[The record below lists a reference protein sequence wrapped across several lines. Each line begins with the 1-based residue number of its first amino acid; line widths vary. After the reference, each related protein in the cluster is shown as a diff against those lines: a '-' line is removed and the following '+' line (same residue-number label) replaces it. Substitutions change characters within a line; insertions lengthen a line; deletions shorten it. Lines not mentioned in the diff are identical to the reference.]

1 MQSLDLALI
10 GNCTVS
16 ALVDT
21 RASIVWGCFPRFDGD
36 PVFCS
41 LLSPAADHGYFTIDL
56 ADYERSEQHYLDNTA
71 ILVTRL
77 FDCQGGVVEVTDF
90 APRFGQYGRIFR
102 PMMFVRR
109 IQRLSGSPRL
119 ILRLRPA
126 CDNGASKPE
135 VTWGSNHIRYVTSG
149 LVLRLTTDA
158 SLTAIL
164 KETAFF
170 LEDTITLLLGAD
182 ETIHEAVG
190 EMGRHFLEET
200 IQYWHE
206 WVRYLGIPFEWQAAV
221 IRAAITLKLNTYD
234 DTGAI
239 VAAMTTS
246 IPEAAGSGRNWDY
259 RYCWLRDG
267 YFVVNALNR
276 LGATRTME
284 HYLGYIINIAAN
296 SGGGTL
302 QPVYGIDG
310 RAELIEHE
318 TPSLTG
324 YQGMGPVRIGNQA
337 HRQIQHDVYGSAI
350 LAATHVFFDQRLTRR
365 GDEALFRRLELLGE
379 QARLCC
385 DQPDAGL
392 WELRGSARVH
402 TFSAVMCW
410 AACDRLWKVA
420 RQLGLD
426 ERAAYWHDHARQIH
440 QTISRRAWN
449 ERRGSFVSTF
459 EGETMDASLLLLA
472 EVGFLDTTDPR
483 FSATVGAVEKDL
495 RHGDFIFRY
504 IDQDDFG
511 EPENAFLVCTFWYV
525 NALAALDRREE
536 ARALFEKLLACR
548 NRHGLLAEHIDP
560 HSGEQWGNFVQTYSM
575 VGLINAAIRLSIR
588 WDQAF

>member
-1 MQSLDLALI
+1 MGMQSLDLALI

-77 FDCQGGVVEVTDF
+77 SDCQGGVVEVTDF

-158 SLTAIL
+158 SLTGIL

-170 LEDTITLLLGAD
+170 LEDTITLLLGAN

-221 IRAAITLKLNTYD
+221 IRAAITLKLNAY
-234 DTGAI
+234 
-239 VAAMTTS
+239 
-246 IPEAAGSGRNWDY
+246 N
-259 RYCWLRDG
+259 
-267 YFVVNALNR
+267 
-276 LGATRTME
+276 
-284 HYLGYIINIAAN
+284 
-296 SGGGTL
+296 
-302 QPVYGIDG
+302 
-310 RAELIEHE
+310 
-318 TPSLTG
+318 
-324 YQGMGPVRIGNQA
+324 
-337 HRQIQHDVYGSAI
+337 
-350 LAATHVFFDQRLTRR
+350 
-365 GDEALFRRLELLGE
+365 
-379 QARLCC
+379 
-385 DQPDAGL
+385 
-392 WELRGSARVH
+392 H
-402 TFSAVMCW
+402 T
-410 AACDRLWKVA
+410 
-420 RQLGLD
+420 
-426 ERAAYWHDHARQIH
+426 
-440 QTISRRAWN
+440 
-449 ERRGSFVSTF
+449 
-459 EGETMDASLLLLA
+459 
-472 EVGFLDTTDPR
+472 
-483 FSATVGAVEKDL
+483 
-495 RHGDFIFRY
+495 
-504 IDQDDFG
+504 
-511 EPENAFLVCTFWYV
+511 
-525 NALAALDRREE
+525 
-536 ARALFEKLLACR
+536 
-548 NRHGLLAEHIDP
+548 
-560 HSGEQWGNFVQTYSM
+560 
-575 VGLINAAIRLSIR
+575 
-588 WDQAF
+588 